1 MPADRRSAPLL
12 LTPGPLTTA
21 DATKRAMVGDWGS
34 RDDDFIAM
42 NARVRA
48 RLVALAGGE
57 GTHVCV
63 PLQGSGTF
71 AVEAALGT
79 LVPRDGKALV
89 LVNGAYGRRM
99 ARILEILG
107 RRHET
112 METAEDCPPDPR
124 VLDARL
130 AADPAIGHVAVVHC
144 ETTSGILNPLPAIA
158 AVVARR
164 QRQLI
169 VDAMSTFGGIPID
182 AQAVRFA
189 ALVASSNK
197 CLEGVPGLAFA
208 IVRRDVLA
216 ASAGN
221 AHSLALDLNDQWR
234 AMEGNGQWRFT
245 PPTQVLAA
253 LDKAL
258 TLLHEEGGVEAR
270 RLRYA
275 ANCRVLVEGLRAA
288 GFETLLADH
297 LQAPVIVTFRIP
309 ADPAFHFE
317 RFYNGLRERG
327 FVIYPGKLT
336 AEPSFRI
343 GCIGAVRPA
352 DMEAAV
358 AAVRAVMAG
367 LGVASGAPPRRR

>member
-1 MPADRRSAPLL
+1 
-12 LTPGPLTTA
+12 LTTA

-34 RDDDFIAM
+34 RDAGFIAM

-48 RLVALAGGE
+48 RLVALTGGE
-57 GTHVCV
+57 ETHVCV

-79 LVPRDGKALV
+79 LVPRDGKVLV

-99 ARILEILG
+99 TRILEILG

-124 VLDARL
+124 ALDAHL

-216 ASAGN
+216 AGAGN

-275 ANCRVLVEGLRAA
+275 ANCRVLVEGLRAL